1 MEISWLGQ
9 PSALFLLML
18 VILMC
23 PIRAKSLPVMP
34 AGKHGA
40 ALPATDEA
48 NREMAGLLSFLLHR
62 IIKSAFKEKKTTVV
76 SLCVLP
82 VKSPQEQSRESAGG
96 KSSSCSWLYFGL
108 VFSYIWDNTFL
119 EAWGRIESPTYKIP
133 WKLRCFKNN
142 NRFSNLQMTK
152 KNR

>member
-48 NREMAGLLSFLLHR
+48 NRERTGLLSFLLHR
-62 IIKSAFKEKKTTVV
+62 IIKSGFKAKDCGEPLCPDCEKPSGTNSAENQLVGTQ
-76 SLCVLP
+76 VLALG
-82 VKSPQEQSRESAGG
+82 SI
-96 KSSSCSWLYFGL
+96 L
-108 VFSYIWDNTFL
+108 V
-119 EAWGRIESPTYKIP
+119 
-133 WKLRCFKNN
+133 
-142 NRFSNLQMTK
+142 
-152 KNR
+152 

>member
-48 NREMAGLLSFLLHR
+48 NRERTEFLSFLLHR
-62 IIKSAFKEKKTTVV
+62 IIKSGFKAKDCGEPLCPACEKPSGTNSAENQLVGTQ
-76 SLCVLP
+76 VLALG
-82 VKSPQEQSRESAGG
+82 SI
-96 KSSSCSWLYFGL
+96 L
-108 VFSYIWDNTFL
+108 V
-119 EAWGRIESPTYKIP
+119 
-133 WKLRCFKNN
+133 
-142 NRFSNLQMTK
+142 
-152 KNR
+152 